1 MSSGAD
7 FWKKME
13 SEEDLTKAVEAS
25 FEKKSVIFKHS
36 TRCHISKMVLQ
47 NFEKEVAEN
56 SKDVNCYFLDIL
68 ANRSLSTKI
77 AEVFGVTHQ
86 SPQIIVLENGNA
98 VKDASHQNISVRII

>member
-56 SKDVNCYFLDIL
+56 SKDVNYYFLDIL

-77 AEVFGVTHQ
+77 AEEFGVTHK

-98 VKDASHQNISVRII
+98 VKDASHQSISVRII